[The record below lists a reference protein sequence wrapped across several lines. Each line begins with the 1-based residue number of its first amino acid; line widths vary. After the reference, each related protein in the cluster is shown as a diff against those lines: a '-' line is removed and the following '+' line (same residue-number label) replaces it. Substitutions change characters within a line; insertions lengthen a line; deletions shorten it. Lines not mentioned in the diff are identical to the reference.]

1 MNKHALFHQAKSEY
15 SYAYDDK
22 KLHILFRTMKD
33 DVQSVKL
40 SYGDPFDWTYK
51 NRKARWESQLVEMTK
66 RYSTHL
72 FDYYFIEIEPPKRL
86 SLQVC
91 FFNRSR

>member
-72 FDYYFIEIEPPKRL
+72 FDYYFIEVEPKDYR
-86 SLQVC
+86 C
-91 FFNRSR
+91 KYAFFNRSR